1 MVEKQRLVD
10 EQRDGAPAQRAQ
22 RVFQPGPLL
31 RFCGLAVA
39 AEQLGVDADE
49 APARRFEAP
58 ALFTIVAPET
68 LAARVID
75 ALGHLA
81 EHDVVADV
89 MITRE
94 KPLRHAQAADLRAG
108 KFVIA
113 LVVGVFHHQIAVDH
127 RQVGVFALDPLDHLE
142 PVVAMMLMARAQ
154 MDVGDL
160 HQSELVLSCHRALRR
175 CHGGSLPHLERAP
188 VQGDLALYSC
198 ARRGVPSGVG
208 AEAARKM
215 PGRLHRGGVQMPLP
229 RAAILAA
236 LLCCCTAQEAGAQAA
251 DFPSR
256 PIRLGVPF
264 APGGSTDTIAR
275 LLAQKMTDQWS
286 RQVVVD
292 NRSGGNGAIGMEI
305 VARAAPDGHTLVL
318 GYIANLGTGPALY
331 PKLPYDAIKDFAHI
345 SHLVSAPSIAV
356 IHPGVQAR
364 SLQEVIALAR
374 ARPAAISFGT
384 AAVGSIGHLSGEL
397 INRLAGVKMQHVPY
411 KGGGQAVI
419 DVLGGQIPMVIIG
432 MSAVLQ

>member
-1 MVEKQRLVD
+1 
-10 EQRDGAPAQRAQ
+10 
-22 RVFQPGPLL
+22 
-31 RFCGLAVA
+31 
-39 AEQLGVDADE
+39 
-49 APARRFEAP
+49 
-58 ALFTIVAPET
+58 
-68 LAARVID
+68 
-75 ALGHLA
+75 
-81 EHDVVADV
+81 
-89 MITRE
+89 
-94 KPLRHAQAADLRAG
+94 
-108 KFVIA
+108 
-113 LVVGVFHHQIAVDH
+113 
-127 RQVGVFALDPLDHLE
+127 
-142 PVVAMMLMARAQ
+142 
-154 MDVGDL
+154 
-160 HQSELVLSCHRALRR
+160 
-175 CHGGSLPHLERAP
+175 
-188 VQGDLALYSC
+188 
-198 ARRGVPSGVG
+198 
-208 AEAARKM
+208 
-215 PGRLHRGGVQMPLP
+215 MPLP

-256 PIRLGVPF
+256 PIRLVVPF

-432 MSAVLQ
+432 MSAVTPHIRAGRLRPIATTGLKRSFAFPDVPTVAEQGFPGFSADAWYGISAPARTPRPVIDKLHDEVVRIVRLPEGQERLANVGFEIVGSTPEQFTALIRAEIPKWTQIVNEAGIRAE